1 MGAIRPHYPNP
12 PDSYRDEM
20 GGMSGMSGMSS
31 SGSGMPRPDQK
42 SNQHGNKSTYG
53 QEIGH
58 AYGILGNMI
67 NL

>member
-1 MGAIRPHYPNP
+1 MG
-12 PDSYRDEM
+12 
-20 GGMSGMSGMSS
+20 GMSS

-53 QEIGH
+53 QAIGH